1 MSSLRNRCAIAFTLA
16 LGTLLTCPVTVT
28 AGHYSLAWW
37 RQKGAWENG
46 AVGGQGDCLGGHVML
61 IWVFDED
68 GNPKP
73 SVQLKTSW
81 SVLLGTT
88 DVDGRAEIPIDVN
101 NTRYDMICVDGAGST
116 SDVALDMTSRL
127 RPCWGHY
134 SFEVG
139 FMYKSNATNPG
150 TFDTSLNCTLNNG
163 CADYGTC
170 PETTD
175 APFTKSLAY
184 NSIDCTNYWSDS
196 AALGTWQ
203 GPTSYF
209 GQTFVATGNRVVA
222 AKAQGTIG
230 GNNILSFNAQ
240 ILTWP
245 GLQPVGPV
253 SSTPVRFPFGWVLF
267 WDIDDN
273 PVVPGQTYLLKVWR
287 GDTGMNAFHIAS
299 SVYPSGQYYEAG
311 TAFSNR
317 ELMGFVCCATTAVV
331 HITAGPQAVH
341 LKSTQATI
349 TWTTDVASDSR
360 VDYGLSTD
368 YGNTQTN
375 PTLSTAHS
383 ITLTG
388 LVPATEY
395 HYRVSSDAQGY
406 TGADSG
412 DLVFTTPP
420 GVADQDRDNDVDQV
434 DFGLFQTCFT
444 GPGVEQTNPTCYRAR
459 LDDDVDVDQDDFAVF
474 QNCLT
479 GVGAS
484 AGAGCTE

>member
-1 MSSLRNRCAIAFTLA
+1 MSPVRNRCAAAFTLA
-16 LGTLLTCPVTVT
+16 LSTLLAYPATGS

-37 RQKGAWENG
+37 REKGAWENG

-61 IWVFDED
+61 IWVFDEN
-68 GNPKP
+68 GVARPN
-73 SVQLKTSW
+73 VQLKTSW
-81 SVLLGTT
+81 NVLLGTT
-88 DVDGRAEIPIDVN
+88 DADGRAEIPIDVN

-139 FMYKSNATNPG
+139 FMYKSNASNPG

-175 APFTKSLAY
+175 APFTRSLAH
-184 NSIDCTNYWSDS
+184 NSINCTNYWSDS

-230 GNNILSFNAQ
+230 GNNILAFKAQ

-245 GLQPVGPV
+245 GLQPVGPAA
-253 SSTPVRFPFGWVLF
+253 STPERFPFGWIVF
-267 WDIDDN
+267 WDMDAN

-287 GDTGMNAFHIAS
+287 EGTGMNAFHIPS
-299 SVYPSGQYYEAG
+299 SVYPGGQYYEG
-311 TAFSNR
+311 STAFSGR
-317 ELMGFVCCATTAVV
+317 DLMGFVCCATSAVV
-331 HITAGPQAVH
+331 HITAGPQVVN

-349 TWTTDVASDSR
+349 TWTTDVAADSR
-360 VDYGLSTD
+360 IDYGTTTD
-368 YGNTQTN
+368 YGTVLSN
-375 PTLSTAHS
+375 PALTTSHS
-383 ITLTG
+383 IPLTD
-388 LVPATEY
+388 LVPATTY
-395 HYRVSSDAQGY
+395 HYKVSSNALGHI
-406 TGADSG
+406 GAESG
-412 DLVFTTPP
+412 DLTFITTP
-420 GVADQDRDNDVDQV
+420 GVSDQDRDNDVDQV

-444 GPGVEQTNPTCYRAR
+444 GPGVEQTSPTCYRAR
-459 LDDDVDVDQDDFAVF
+459 LDDDVDVDQDDFVVL

-479 GVGAS
+479 GAGTS